1 LQEDFEVPMSKPDI
15 TVDEIEAVVCV
26 LRSGC
31 VTPGRVTEQFETR
44 MHIKDVECIFNLVA
58 DMGGKSR

>member
-1 LQEDFEVPMSKPDI
+1 MSKPDI

-44 MHIKDVECIFNLVA
+44 MHVKDVECIFNLVA